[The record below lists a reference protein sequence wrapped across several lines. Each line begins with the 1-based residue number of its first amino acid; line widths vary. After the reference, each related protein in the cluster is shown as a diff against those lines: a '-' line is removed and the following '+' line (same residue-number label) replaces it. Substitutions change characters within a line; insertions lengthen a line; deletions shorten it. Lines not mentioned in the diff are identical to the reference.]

1 MQNEQLINIEDVY
14 KDERF
19 DKRFDQ
25 KTGYRTR
32 SMLSIPIQDKR
43 TQNIMGCIQC
53 MNKENAEGESEG
65 VVFTTDDE
73 DLGMAFANILAV
85 ALEQHSSASKA
96 ESAVELVVRNL
107 V

>member
-1 MQNEQLINIEDVY
+1 MINIEDVY

-19 DKRFDQ
+19 EQRFDKQ
-25 KTGYRTR
+25 TGYRTR
-32 SMLSIPIQDKR
+32 SMLAIPIQDKR

-65 VVFTTDDE
+65 VVFSKDDE

-85 ALEQHSSASKA
+85 ALEQQSSANKA
-96 ESAVELVVRNL
+96 ESAVDLVVRNL